1 MNKKILVGI
10 LACLFLPVASH
21 AQIGYQVSLLNSATG
36 KPRANETVRAEVT
49 ITDSKNST
57 VCSETQ
63 SVVSND
69 FGILSFT
76 VGKADTFKDVAIGRL
91 PLFFSVTVDGVLIG
105 KSQILSVPVAE
116 VASTLKSDFT
126 LDELCGKKWVLY
138 ENDGSASVLFSK
150 DGTCVYDGWRY
161 DGGYKGTYEI
171 DGNTIY
177 VYCPYVHEF
186 SDDGISHVRWS
197 NDMYVLRWVNGTLYG
212 HLF

>member
-1 MNKKILVGI
+1 MNKKLLVGI
-10 LACLFLPVASH
+10 LVCLFLPVVAH

-36 KPRANETVRAEVT
+36 KPRANETVKAEVT

-69 FGILSFT
+69 FGILSIT

-91 PLFFSVTVDGVLIG
+91 PLFVSVTVDGVLIG

-126 LDELCGKKWVLY
+126 LDELCGKEWVIDEHYGL
-138 ENDGSASVLFSK
+138 ASILFSR
-150 DGTCVYDGWRY
+150 DGTCCYIHDSEEY
-161 DGGYKGTYEI
+161 SSTYSASYVIE
-171 DGNTIY
+171 GNTIY
-177 VYCPYVHEF
+177 AY
-186 SDDGISHVRWS
+186 SILDGDEGSERQLAVF
-197 NDMYVLRWVNGTLYG
+197 RWVNGTLYRCS
-212 HLF
+212 